1 MKIII
6 DRFEGNFAVCET
18 EEKKFIDIPKADI
31 PEGAKEGDI
40 LSKTDKGYN
49 IEKAE
54 TEAQREKIKT
64 RMNKLFVD

>member
-49 IEKAE
+49 IEKVE

-64 RMNKLFVD
+64 RMNNLFVD